1 MDAIHYGPE
10 GFPPENRTLVWQI
23 LEWQL
28 EYLQQ
33 PDGPDA
39 GGPWRLT
46 GEQLRLYAW
55 WYAIDDT
62 GRFVY
67 RRGVLRRVKGW
78 GKDPF
83 GASVAMTEFVGPCR
97 FGGWDANQ
105 MPVAIP
111 HPAAWIQIAAV
122 SMDQTRTTMVLFP
135 GICSPRVIDEYGI
148 DLGKTVIYSQRGGRI
163 EAVTS
168 SPRTLEGGRP
178 SLVVANEA
186 LALDTPLPTPQGWTT
201 AGAVQVG
208 DHLIGDDGT
217 PVCVSK
223 VTPVYR
229 GRDCY
234 RVHFGDGGSLVAD
247 AGHWWVA
254 RVASNARNPWRRRT
268 TAEMAHDG
276 RRFAVAQSGCLDLPD
291 ADLPLDPYI
300 LGYWLGNGANYHAV
314 LSVHAS
320 DAEEIFQYV
329 VERGVPKAVLDWHTH
344 AKSAS
349 IRMRHAPR
357 SGPQDRSTSVQAA
370 LRRMGLLRNKH
381 IPAVYLRASVAQR
394 LDLLRGLMDS
404 DGSIRTS
411 GQARFSNANTRLI
424 EGTYELLRS
433 LGLRVA
439 RPYAQT
445 REHIPECAH
454 WQPLWTISFIAHESM
469 NPFRLKRKADCARGG
484 MPPVQDRTIT
494 RIERVNSVPV
504 RCVGVDNKSHLFLAG
519 DGWYVTSNTQHWLSG
534 NDGHAMQQA
543 IARNLAKSRDG
554 SAREL
559 ALTNAHDPGED
570 SVAAHDWDAFRA
582 IEEGRSQA
590 TGFLYDSLEPAGDI
604 DLSNREELREG
615 LIIARGDS
623 SWLDVD
629 RLIEEVYDPTTPP
642 SVSRRY
648 YLNMLTVAEDSWIAP
663 HEWAACAKPTEVLA
677 DKDIVTLGF
686 DGGVNEDSTALVA
699 CSVQSGH
706 LQLLGCWEKP
716 ELPGKVYWEV
726 DRLAVDAAVRQAMAT
741 YQVAGFFCDPA
752 LWESYVDSW
761 SSDFGARMQ
770 VKGTTARPLEFRMN
784 RPTAVVTA
792 VERFY
797 QAVMSK
803 TVSHDGSTV
812 LTRHILN
819 SKRRITKSGIVIAKD
834 HPGSPRKI
842 DAAYAAILAYEAR
855 SGALAGG
862 LDLEPRRSRK
872 LYRF

>member
-33 PDGPDA
+33 PDGPNA
-39 GGPWRLT
+39 GTAWRLT
-46 GEQLRLYAW
+46 PEQLRFYAW

-62 GRFVY
+62 GRFRY

-78 GKDPF
+78 GKDPL
-83 GASVAMTEFVGPCR
+83 GASIAMTEFVGPCR
-97 FGGWDANQ
+97 FGGWNAAGL
-105 MPVAIP
+105 PVAIP

-122 SMDQTRTTMVLFP
+122 SQDQTKNTMVLFP
-135 GICSPRVIDEYGI
+135 GICSPRVIEDYGI

-163 EAVTS
+163 ESVTS
-168 SPRTLEGGRP
+168 SPRTLEGSRP
-178 SLVVANEA
+178 SLV
-186 LALDTPLPTPQGWTT
+186 
-201 AGAVQVG
+201 
-208 DHLIGDDGT
+208 
-217 PVCVSK
+217 
-223 VTPVYR
+223 
-229 GRDCY
+229 
-234 RVHFGDGGSLVAD
+234 
-247 AGHWWVA
+247 
-254 RVASNARNPWRRRT
+254 
-268 TAEMAHDG
+268 
-276 RRFAVAQSGCLDLPD
+276 
-291 ADLPLDPYI
+291 
-300 LGYWLGNGANYHAV
+300 
-314 LSVHAS
+314 
-320 DAEEIFQYV
+320 
-329 VERGVPKAVLDWHTH
+329 
-344 AKSAS
+344 
-349 IRMRHAPR
+349 
-357 SGPQDRSTSVQAA
+357 
-370 LRRMGLLRNKH
+370 
-381 IPAVYLRASVAQR
+381 
-394 LDLLRGLMDS
+394 
-404 DGSIRTS
+404 
-411 GQARFSNANTRLI
+411 
-424 EGTYELLRS
+424 
-433 LGLRVA
+433 
-439 RPYAQT
+439 
-445 REHIPECAH
+445 
-454 WQPLWTISFIAHESM
+454 
-469 NPFRLKRKADCARGG
+469 
-484 MPPVQDRTIT
+484 
-494 RIERVNSVPV
+494 
-504 RCVGVDNKSHLFLAG
+504 LAG
-519 DGWYVTSNTQHWLSG
+519 ETQHWLAG
-534 NDGHAMQQA
+534 NDGHEMQRA
-543 IARNLAKSRDG
+543 IMRNLAKSRG
-554 SAREL
+554 GAAREL

-590 TGFLYDSLEPAGDI
+590 TGFLYDSLEPAADI

-615 LIIARGDS
+615 LIVARGDS

-677 DKDIVTLGF
+677 DKDVVTLGF

-770 VKGTTARPLEFRMN
+770 VKGTHARPLEFRMN